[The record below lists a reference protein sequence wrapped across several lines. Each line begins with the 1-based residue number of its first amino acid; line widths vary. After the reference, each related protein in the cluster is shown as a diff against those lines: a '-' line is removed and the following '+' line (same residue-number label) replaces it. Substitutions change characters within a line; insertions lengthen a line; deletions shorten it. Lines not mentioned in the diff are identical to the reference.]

1 MNIKNVHILEDRAIL
16 YINGEDSKN
25 FLQNLISNDINKVSD
40 TNSCFASL
48 LTAQGK
54 FLYEFMI
61 INHKSGF
68 LIDCEKSQADGLFKQ
83 LTLYKLRS
91 KVEIL
96 NLSNE
101 FVVAAFSYEKFLTFD
116 EAKDQ
121 SGYTL
126 KYREDPIF
134 LDPRN
139 KHLGARLII
148 NLEKLYLSLKKLDL
162 HDANLKE
169 YYSLSHRLGIV
180 PKDLNKLKD
189 KLFGIECNFE
199 ELNGI
204 DFKKGCYVGQENTA
218 RIKLK
223 NKLSKRLFPINLILK
238 CLWKTH
244 KMGHTPL
251 IYLHPYEITL
261 NKNFWIKWNE
271 LSFLPLYKR
280 LYWWLRQNQW
290 ARFGHHQ
297 IENKLDKICS
307 HFEHRGP
314 MRDLLLNSN

>member
-1 MNIKNVHILEDRAIL
+1 MNIKNVYILDDRAIL
-16 YINGEDSKN
+16 YINGKDSKE

-40 TNSCFASL
+40 VNSCFGSL
-48 LTAQGK
+48 LTPQGK
-54 FLYEFMI
+54 FLYEFI
-61 INHKSGF
+61 IVKHKSGYI
-68 LIDCEKSQADGLFKQ
+68 LDCEKLQAEELFKQ
-83 LTLYKLRS
+83 LSLYKLRS

-101 FVVAAFSYEKFLTFD
+101 FVVAAFSREKFLTFD

-121 SGYTL
+121 TGYTI

-139 KHLGARLII
+139 KELGARLII

-169 YYSLSHRLGIV
+169 YYSLSHGLGIV

-223 NKLSKRLFPINLILK
+223 NKLSKRLFPINVINGKLHEGESIYNNEIEIGKVLIDSEYPFAIIKYLNENFNEK
-238 CLWKTH
+238 ANFKT
-244 KMGHTPL
+244 KEASINIKKPD
-251 IYLHPYEITL
+251 
-261 NKNFWIKWNE
+261 WIKN
-271 LSFLPLYKR
+271 
-280 LYWWLRQNQW
+280 
-290 ARFGHHQ
+290 
-297 IENKLDKICS
+297 
-307 HFEHRGP
+307 
-314 MRDLLLNSN
+314 

>member
-1 MNIKNVHILEDRAIL
+1 MNIKNVYILDDRAIL
-16 YINGEDSKN
+16 YINGEDAKE

-40 TNSCFASL
+40 VNSCFSSL
-48 LTAQGK
+48 LTPQGK
-54 FLYEFMI
+54 FLYEFI
-61 INHKSGF
+61 IIKHKSGY
-68 LIDCEKSQADGLFKQ
+68 LLDCEKPQAEELFKQ
-83 LTLYKLRS
+83 LSLYKLRS

-101 FVVAAFSYEKFLTFD
+101 FVVAAFSHEKFLTFD

-121 SGYTL
+121 PGYTI

-139 KHLGARLII
+139 KNLGARLII

-169 YYSLSHRLGIV
+169 YYSLSHSLGIV

-223 NKLSKRLFPINLILK
+223 NKLSKRLFPINVIDGKLHEGERIYNNEVEIGKVLIDSDYPFALIK
-238 CLWKTH
+238 YLNENFDEKANFKT
-244 KMGHTPL
+244 KEAS
-251 IYLHPYEITL
+251 INI
-261 NKNFWIKWNE
+261 NKPDWIKN
-271 LSFLPLYKR
+271 
-280 LYWWLRQNQW
+280 
-290 ARFGHHQ
+290 
-297 IENKLDKICS
+297 
-307 HFEHRGP
+307 
-314 MRDLLLNSN
+314 

>member
-1 MNIKNVHILEDRAIL
+1 MNIKNVYILNDRAIL
-16 YINGEDSKN
+16 YINGEDAKE

-40 TNSCFASL
+40 VNSCFSSL
-48 LTAQGK
+48 LTPQGK
-54 FLYEFMI
+54 FLYEFI
-61 INHKSGF
+61 IVKHKSGY
-68 LIDCEKSQADGLFKQ
+68 LVDCEKPQAEELFKQ
-83 LTLYKLRS
+83 LSLYKLRS

-101 FVVAAFSYEKFLTFD
+101 FVVAAFSHEKFLTFD
-116 EAKDQ
+116 EAEDQ
-121 SGYTL
+121 PGYTI

-139 KHLGARLII
+139 KNLGARLII

-162 HDANLKE
+162 HDADLKE
-169 YYSLSHRLGIV
+169 YYSLSHGLGIV

-223 NKLSKRLFPINLILK
+223 NKLSKRLFPINIINGKLHEGESIYNNEIEIGKVLIDSDYPFALVK
-238 CLWKTH
+238 YLNENFDEKVNFKT
-244 KMGHTPL
+244 KEAS
-251 IYLHPYEITL
+251 INI
-261 NKNFWIKWNE
+261 NKPDWIKN
-271 LSFLPLYKR
+271 
-280 LYWWLRQNQW
+280 
-290 ARFGHHQ
+290 
-297 IENKLDKICS
+297 
-307 HFEHRGP
+307 
-314 MRDLLLNSN
+314 